1 MDLDQLTT
9 FLEVAKLGNFSRAGE
24 KVYRSQSAVSAQIR
38 QLEQDYGTK
47 LLDRSGKKVRLT
59 PAGEVLF
66 EYGTR
71 LLALRDESM
80 RAVVDQDKTP
90 RGILALGANEATCLY
105 VLPGAFQKYRRR
117 YPDVQISIYRN
128 FSRKILE
135 RIQDGMIDVGIVTLP
150 VKSPRVVVK
159 RIFRDR
165 LMLTPGPSS
174 VDPRVYR
181 ALATP
186 LVGHLDPW
194 FKVCMDETQVLLRQ
208 IFQTENRLTMPL
220 SASGSGGIE
229 ASVLNVLEDG
239 DEAIVAVNGVFSD
252 RMYEIASRA
261 TTKVIKV
268 EAPYGLPVDAEDV
281 RRAGKGKKIKM
292 IGLAHG
298 ETSSGVVTKID
309 AYRKVADEL
318 GALLV
323 VDTVA
328 SLAAVPLHVDRE
340 RVDICFSGSQKAI
353 SAPPGMSPITV
364 SPAAEEVFRRRKT
377 KVQSWYF
384 DLTTA
389 MNYWG
394 KERLYHH
401 TPPISLIYALREA
414 MRIVVEEGL
423 EARWERHRVNQ
434 LALIA
439 GVEAMGLGLL
449 VKNPAD
455 RLPTVTAVMIP
466 NGIDDVKVRNQL
478 LEEFNIEIA
487 GGFGPVKGKI
497 WRVGLM
503 GYCSQ
508 KPFVLLF
515 LSAMEKVL
523 QDQGYRAPAG
533 AGVAAAIQ
541 SYSHVETAASVSR

>member
-1 MDLDQLTT
+1 MTQH
-9 FLEVAKLGNFSRAGE
+9 VGE
-24 KVYRSQSAVSAQIR
+24 LNPPS
-38 QLEQDYGTK
+38 
-47 LLDRSGKKVRLT
+47 
-59 PAGEVLF
+59 
-66 EYGTR
+66 
-71 LLALRDESM
+71 
-80 RAVVDQDKTP
+80 
-90 RGILALGANEATCLY
+90 
-105 VLPGAFQKYRRR
+105 
-117 YPDVQISIYRN
+117 
-128 FSRKILE
+128 
-135 RIQDGMIDVGIVTLP
+135 
-150 VKSPRVVVK
+150 
-159 RIFRDR
+159 R

-174 VDPRVYR
+174 IDSRVYR
-181 ALATP
+181 ALAAP

-194 FKVCMDETQVLLRQ
+194 FKTCMDETQILLRQ
-208 IFQTENRLTMPL
+208 VFQTENRLTMPL

-229 ASVLNVLEDG
+229 ASVLNALEEG
-239 DEAIVAVNGVFSD
+239 DEAIVAVNGVFSE
-252 RMYEIASRA
+252 RMFEIASRA
-261 TTKVIKV
+261 TTKVTKV
-268 EAPYGLPVDAEDV
+268 EAPYGLPVDPEDV
-281 RRAGKGKKIKM
+281 RKAGKGKKIKM

-298 ETSSGVVTKID
+298 ETSSGVVTRLD

-328 SLAAVPLHVDRE
+328 SLAAVPLNVDRE
-340 RVDICFSGSQKAI
+340 RIDICFSGSQKAI

-364 SPAAEEVFRRRKT
+364 SAAAEEVFRKRKT

-414 MRIVVEEGL
+414 MRIVMEEGL

-439 GVEAMGLGLL
+439 GIETMGMGLL
-449 VKNPAD
+449 VRNPAD

-466 NGIDDVKVRNQL
+466 NGIEDAKVRNQL
-478 LEEFNIEIA
+478 LDEFNIEIA

-503 GYCSQ
+503 GHCSQ
-508 KPFVLLF
+508 KPNVLLF
-515 LSAMEKVL
+515 LAALERVL
-523 QDQGYRAPAG
+523 GEQGFRAPAG
-533 AGVAAAIQ
+533 AGVAAAIA
-541 SYSHVETAASVSR
+541 SYSHAETAATVSR